1 MRKRFISGFI
11 LSLLILGVCG
21 CEKKNSQAI
30 SIKDNNT
37 KQTTEIVYL
46 QNDSEL
52 RYREN
57 YRDAETERLIVE
69 FYNPTFFDT
78 DIDSEN
84 GYLYYKLPM
93 GEMYGDLYRVEISSM
108 KKDQE
113 NRGELIS
120 ENVVRDDALQF
131 AKGGVLF
138 QKYENEVWTLY
149 FSRPN
154 EELKLIL
161 DGDVVEY
168 FVKEDNIYIC
178 EKVDADEHATNRLC
192 IWKYN
197 LDTNELVEL
206 EQGIQNTLPASNE
219 DEILRFFKYEEESGR
234 SLYAVKANGE
244 ITKCLDNIKGYYNES
259 NLGEKNLI
267 FYRSKNDN
275 YELLL
280 FDGDKETLL
289 EDNVEPIYVI
299 RNVACYK
306 KNNQI
311 YIRMNNNDFKLSE
324 DIDLENRLNIRIEE
338 LLDNG
343 DILVEIEDKHTE
355 MNDQFKYSYAIWKV
369 QNNEIIDEKILA
381 YKCDKDSQVIKN
393 SIPGGERVYLYANT
407 AEESNTHQ
415 LSLIEPDGSLRC
427 IDSDFSQGYIDG
439 ADVFS
444 LKGEEFGSESE
455 ITYQTLYSRG
465 RVVKFN
471 NSCTFSVL
479 HIDEDFIDEEVL
491 GKNVTQVVLDKNGGL
506 FCISEGDLLR
516 IDNNQNIRL
525 LPHISYVW
533 TPERKVKI
541 IGGKVIDRRSY
552 SNRF

>member
-1 MRKRFISGFI
+1 MRKRVISGFI

-30 SIKDNNT
+30 SIKDDNT

-69 FYNPTFFDT
+69 FYNPTFLDT

-120 ENVVRDDALQF
+120 ENVVRDALQF

-161 DGDVVEY
+161 DGDVVKY

-234 SLYAVKANGE
+234 ALYAVKANGE
-244 ITKCLDNIKGYYNES
+244 ITKCLDNIEGYYNES
-259 NLGEKNLI
+259 NPGEKNLI

-343 DILVEIEDKHTE
+343 DILVEIEDKRTE
-355 MNDQFKYSYAIWKV
+355 MNDQFNYSYAIWKV
-369 QNNEIIDEKILA
+369 QNNEIIDEKILV

-393 SIPGGERVYLYANT
+393 SIPGGERVYLYTNT

-455 ITYQTLYSRG
+455 ITYQTLHSRG

-491 GKNVTQVVLDKNGGL
+491 GKNVTQVVFDKNGGL